1 MMDNF
6 RYHFKRGLPF
16 ILTILLLLLL
26 PAYRFLRK
34 NGFSFFENRGRIKE
48 LLWARQDSIHVGDS
62 LKKIRIES
70 KVVGKIQQDSLAK
83 SEKEENPISARDIK
97 YAFYIIAGSFTNPE
111 NAKLVALKYQR
122 LGYKTRIINMTN
134 RNGMKAEL
142 VSVNTFNN
150 FNAAARYLREF
161 QSKFDSNAWIYSK
174 K

>member
-1 MMDNF
+1 MMDDF

-16 ILTILLLLLL
+16 IITILLLMFL
-26 PAYRFLRK
+26 PALMFLRK
-34 NGFSFFENRGRIKE
+34 NGFVFFENKGRIKE

-97 YAFYIIAGSFTNPE
+97 YAFYIIAGSFTNTE
-111 NAKLVALKYQR
+111 NAKLAAGKYR
-122 LGYKTRIINMTN
+122 SLGYKTSIISLTD
-134 RNGMKAEL
+134 RNGIKAEL
-142 VSVNTFNN
+142 VSVKAFSNLKE
-150 FNAAARYLREF
+150 AEEYLK
-161 QSKFDSNAWIYSK
+161 KFKKKSDPEAWIYTK